1 MVLAGRQSKVGHA
14 LHVQLVGGVAQV
26 VGLEELHLV
35 GDTAGAE
42 LLVGRVLQVPAS
54 LGLLHVLA
62 DHCALGGGGVG
73 LVGQRLPDLQ
83 VLVGVAGLVLGWQL
97 PCDDVGAQRREAE
110 LEDVD
115 GGDGRDE
122 VAGRGVDDRNPA
134 CGQRGP
140 PLSYGDGSGGAWLG
154 QRDGGGLT
162 VRATPR
168 QSTCCRASSTCNEG
182 CPRAWRLS
190 QRMHSSTPCSQC
202 IQVLKHSSTQ
212 CTTAA
217 KALTV

>member
-1 MVLAGRQSKVGHA
+1 MVLAGRQSKIGHA

-35 GDTAGAE
+35 GDAAGAE
-42 LLVGRVLQVPAS
+42 LLVGRVLQVPAG

-62 DHCALGGGGVG
+62 DHCALSGLGLG
-73 LVGQRLPDLQ
+73 LVGQRLPDLE

-97 PCDDVGAQRREAE
+97 PCDDVGAQRGEAE

-122 VAGRGVDDRNPA
+122 VAGRGVDDRNP
-134 CGQRGP
+134 GIVSQTN
-140 PLSYGDGSGGAWLG
+140 LHKQYSGE
-154 QRDGGGLT
+154 GLT

-168 QSTCCRASSTCNEG
+168 QSTCCRASSICNEG
-182 CPRAWRLS
+182 CPRAWRLN
-190 QRMHSSTPCSQC
+190 QRCPLTTTCTQALKHSKHHCSQC
-202 IQVLKHSSTQ
+202 THGVNPGRGS
-212 CTTAA
+212 
-217 KALTV
+217 

>member
-42 LLVGRVLQVPAS
+42 LLVGRVLQVPAG

-122 VAGRGVDDRNPA
+122 VAGRGVDDRDPA
-134 CGQRGP
+134 CRQQKQP
-140 PLSYGDGSGGAWLG
+140 TIECNGA
-154 QRDGGGLT
+154 GLT

-182 CPRAWRLS
+182 CPQACRLS
-190 QRMHSSTPCSQC
+190 QRMHSSTPYSQC
-202 IQVLKHSSTQ
+202 IQHSSTKHSIHHCSQ
-212 CTTAA
+212 STHGVNPGRAS
-217 KALTV
+217 